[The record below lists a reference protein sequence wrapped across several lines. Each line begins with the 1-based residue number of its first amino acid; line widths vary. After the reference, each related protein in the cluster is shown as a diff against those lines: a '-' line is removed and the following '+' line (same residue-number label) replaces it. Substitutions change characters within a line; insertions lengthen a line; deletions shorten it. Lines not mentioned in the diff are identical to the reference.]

1 MATRGGLV
9 MRSDQG
15 LRFIPAEVAQNLV
28 PEPEVSDVPG
38 TGVGMA
44 LVGGEVLPVL
54 PLGSSA
60 GAVVV
65 CEVQGERI
73 AFSGLAPE
81 AAGFFEALPGGV
93 RVGNELV
100 PELDLGEIRTN
111 VEKRLQ
117 GARGGGA

>member
-9 MRSDQG
+9 MLSDQG
-15 LRFIPAEVAQNLV
+15 LRFIPADVAQNLV
-28 PEPEVSDVPG
+28 PEPEISDVPG

-54 PLGSSA
+54 PLGSRP

-65 CEVQGERI
+65 CEVRGERI
-73 AFSGLAPE
+73 AFSGLSPE
-81 AAGFFEALPGGV
+81 AAGFFEAVSGGV
-93 RVGNELV
+93 RVGDELV
-100 PELDLGEIRTN
+100 PELDLGEIRTS